1 MAPSTVPRRRAPRLP
16 IEVRREQVLDAALRI
31 ICARG
36 YGAANMEAIAR
47 ETGVAK
53 TVVYEAY
60 GGRGPLL
67 RALLEREERR
77 ILATLAA
84 TPPPEGDPREVVLA
98 WIERGLEAVRESPD
112 EWRLLLAPA
121 VETPDLVREHVE
133 AGREVVLEQ
142 LRELLRP
149 LGPGD
154 LELTARAVLAVAE
167 RAALDVLEG
176 DVDPERYT
184 AFARATLAALTRR
197 QPLS

>member
-1 MAPSTVPRRRAPRLP
+1 MPPA
-16 IEVRREQVLDAALRI
+16 VRREQVLDAALRI

-36 YGAANMEAIAR
+36 YAAANMEAIAR

-60 GGRGPLL
+60 GSRGELL

-77 ILATLAA
+77 ILATLEV
-84 TPPPEGDPREVVLA
+84 PPEGDLLA
-98 WIERGLEAVRESPD
+98 WVEHGLRAVRENPS

-121 VETPDLVREHVE
+121 EGTPELVREHVE
-133 AGREVVLEQ
+133 AGRAIVLEH
-142 LRELLRP
+142 LRQLLRP
-149 LGPGD
+149 LRPPD

-176 DVDPERYT
+176 DIAPERWLE
-184 AFARATLAALTRR
+184 FTRR
-197 QPLS
+197 ILG

>member
-1 MAPSTVPRRRAPRLP
+1 MAPIPGTRRRAPRLP

-60 GGRGPLL
+60 GGRGALL

-77 ILATLAA
+77 ILATLA
-84 TPPPEGDPREVVLA
+84 TDPPPRGSPRDVLLA
-98 WIERGLEAVRESPD
+98 WVERGLRAVRESPD

-121 VETPDLVREHVE
+121 VETPELVREHVD
-133 AGREVVLEQ
+133 AGREVVLEH
-142 LRELLRP
+142 LRRLLRP
-149 LGPGD
+149 LGPPD
-154 LELTARAVLAVAE
+154 LELSARAVLAVAE
-167 RAALDVLEG
+167 RAALDVLE
-176 DVDPERYT
+176 DPETFTPERYV
-184 AFARATLAALTRR
+184 AFVRGICGYAG
-197 QPLS
+197 

>member
-1 MAPSTVPRRRAPRLP
+1 LSHTAPAPRRRAPRLP

-60 GGRGPLL
+60 GGRGRLL

-84 TPPPEGDPREVVLA
+84 VPPPQGDPREVLLA
-98 WIERGLEAVRESPD
+98 WVERGLRAVHESPD

-142 LRELLRP
+142 LRRLLRP
-149 LGPGD
+149 LAPAD
-154 LELTARAVLAVAE
+154 LELTARALLAIAE
-167 RAALDVLEG
+167 RAALDVLQG
-176 DVDPERYT
+176 DIAPERYV
-184 AFARATLAALTRR
+184 AFARSAFDAAFPR
-197 QPLS
+197 S

>member
-1 MAPSTVPRRRAPRLP
+1 MAPSTAPRRRAPRLP
-16 IEVRREQVLDAALRI
+16 IAVRREQVLDAALRI

-53 TVVYEAY
+53 TVVYEAF

-84 TPPPEGDPREVVLA
+84 VPPPQGDPRDVLVA
-98 WIERGLEAVRESPD
+98 WVERGLRAVRESPD

-121 VETPDLVREHVE
+121 VETPELVREHVE

-142 LRELLRP
+142 LRALLRP
-149 LGPGD
+149 LGPAD

-167 RAALDVLEG
+167 RAALDVLDG
-176 DVDPERYT
+176 DAEPDRYI
-184 AFARATLAALTRR
+184 AFARATFEALTR
-197 QPLS
+197 

>member
-1 MAPSTVPRRRAPRLP
+1 MAPSTAPRRRAPRLP

-53 TVVYEAY
+53 TVVYEAF

-77 ILATLAA
+77 ILPTLAA
-84 TPPPEGDPREVVLA
+84 VSPPEGDPREVLVA
-98 WIERGLEAVRESPD
+98 WVERGLRAVRESPA

-121 VETPDLVREHVE
+121 VETPELVREHVE
-133 AGREVVLEQ
+133 AGRAVVLEQ
-142 LRELLRP
+142 LRALLRP
-149 LGPGD
+149 LRPAD

-167 RAALDVLEG
+167 RAALDVLDG
-176 DVDPERYT
+176 DAEPDRYI
-184 AFARATLAALTRR
+184 AFARATFAALTG
-197 QPLS
+197 

>member
-1 MAPSTVPRRRAPRLP
+1 MSQKTRAPRMP

-53 TVVYEAY
+53 TVVYEAF

-84 TPPPEGDPREVVLA
+84 VSPPEGDPREVLVA
-98 WIERGLEAVRESPD
+98 WVERGLRAVRESPA

-121 VETPDLVREHVE
+121 VETPELVREHVE
-133 AGREVVLEQ
+133 AGRAVVLEQ
-142 LRELLRP
+142 LRALLRP
-149 LGPGD
+149 LRPAD

-167 RAALDVLEG
+167 RAALDVLDG
-176 DVDPERYT
+176 DAEPDRYI
-184 AFARATLAALTRR
+184 AFARATFAALTG
-197 QPLS
+197 